1 MNEQLS
7 DFISDKNIVMNL
19 HARTRDEAIKDLS
32 FILQKNGSVSDSDN
46 FYKDVLKRESMT
58 TTGIGKNIAIPHG
71 QSKSVISSTM
81 LFARNDQKLEWNSLD
96 GSKVDIIFLM
106 AIPPDDQGDE
116 HLRMLAKLSGKLMDD
131 AFVDS
136 IKKASSSEQILKIL
150 RQQ

>member
-32 FILQKNGSVSDSDN
+32 FILQKNGSVSDSDD

>member
-1 MNEQLS
+1 MSEQLS

-19 HARTRDEAIKDLS
+19 HAKTREEAIKKLAV
-32 FILQKNGSVSDSDN
+32 ILQKNGNVSDSED
-46 FYKDVLKRESMT
+46 FYADVLKREGMT

-81 LFARNDQKLEWNSLD
+81 IFAKNDQELEWNSLD
-96 GSKVDIIFLM
+96 GSKVNIIFLM

-131 AFVDS
+131 DFVDA
-136 IKKASSSEQILKIL
+136 IKTAGSSEQILKIL
-150 RQQ
+150 KQK

>member
-1 MNEQLS
+1 
-7 DFISDKNIVMNL
+7 MNL

-32 FILQKNGSVSDSDN
+32 FILQKNGSVSDSDD